1 MVYTVRLNEDEEKQN
16 LALVL
21 CWLLLSNE
29 CDPPIVS
36 NQIHYSQLVL
46 FLSDLYQQGPKTLE
60 VDQSLVLFRSR
71 F

>member
-21 CWLLLSNE
+21 SWLLLPNE
-29 CDPPIVS
+29 CDPPFVS

-46 FLSDLYQQGPKTLE
+46 FCLICTNKAP
-60 VDQSLVLFRSR
+60 RI
-71 F
+71 